1 VFRGPQLTKN
11 WVTTN
16 CGLDVATAANF
27 PQLTSFD
34 HNALGHIDGS
44 ERASGEGDTENLP
57 TVWAETD
64 IVPFDERVLFRIH
77 VDLAQFLLTVWGH
90 RGVVCLDDFDFRHGD
105 HVLLF
110 GAYARAT

>member
-1 VFRGPQLTKN
+1 
-11 WVTTN
+11 
-16 CGLDVATAANF
+16 
-27 PQLTSFD
+27 
-34 HNALGHIDGS
+34 
-44 ERASGEGDTENLP
+44 
-57 TVWAETD
+57 
-64 IVPFDERVLFRIH
+64 